1 MLYLFGFDK
10 VGVVVGDMYFVDPE
24 PIPGQESPERGVRL
38 EVRLLEQGTVDG
50 TIYAARPI
58 AIDRPIWRADLLES
72 VDTPPGSFDRTHHHP
87 HFISWEPGEREFD
100 AALSADPLTWVGAAL
115 GDLEA
120 LLVAS
125 GMSRSDVSP
134 NDPALVRA
142 AVPEILDV
150 TDTLLRRVRSGELG
164 HAPADGDLTSVR
176 ASWL

>member
-10 VGVVVGDMYFVDPE
+10 VGVVVGDMYFVDPD

-38 EVRLLEQGTVDG
+38 EVRLLEQGSMDG

-87 HFISWEPGEREFD
+87 HFDEWEPGEREFVVELS
-100 AALSADPLTWVGAAL
+100 AKPLPWVGRALS
-115 GDLEA
+115 DLES

-125 GMSRSDVSP
+125 DMSLSDVAP
-134 NDPALVRA
+134 ADPRLLKE
-142 AVPEILDV
+142 AVPEILEV
-150 TDTLLRRVRSGELG
+150 TSRLLDRVHSGELG
-164 HAPADGDLTSVR
+164 KAPLDGDLSSVR

>member
-10 VGVVVGDMYFVDPE
+10 VGVVIGDMYFVDPD

-38 EVRLLEQGTVDG
+38 EVRLLEQGSVDG

-87 HFISWEPGEREFD
+87 HFESWEPGEREFND
-100 AALSADPLTWVGAAL
+100 ALSKDPIPWVGEAL
-115 GDLEA
+115 SDLGA

-125 GMSRSDVSP
+125 GMTPSDVSP
-134 NDPALVRA
+134 NDPALLRA
-142 AVPEILDV
+142 AIPEILGV
-150 TDTLLRRVRSGELG
+150 TQALLRRVRSGELG
-164 HAPADGDLTSVR
+164 RAQVDGDLTSMR